1 MPEQNNSTQNRLSA
15 KNKLVGKLG
24 TGYVGSS
31 LNYNNLRNKPSI
43 EDVELI
49 GNKTFEEL
57 GLAEIDNLE
66 IDKLF
71 KQYFDI

>member
-1 MPEQNNSTQNRLSA
+1 MPEQSKSTQNRLSA

-24 TGYVGSS
+24 TGYTGSS
-31 LNYNNLRNKPSI
+31 LNYNNLKNKPSI

-57 GLAEIDNLE
+57 GLAEIDNIE